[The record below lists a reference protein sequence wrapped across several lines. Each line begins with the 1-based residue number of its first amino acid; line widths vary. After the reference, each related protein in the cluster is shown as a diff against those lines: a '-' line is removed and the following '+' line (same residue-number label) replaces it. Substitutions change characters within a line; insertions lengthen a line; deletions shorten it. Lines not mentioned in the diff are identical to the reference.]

1 MKSMEYHLSKKRL
14 DNETLIKYYD
24 LIKPTRCLVEEKQRY
39 LKIQQEDETVYV
51 AYFTINSIV
60 GELDFP
66 SSETSTTSNS
76 NLHFPIDT
84 SMNVEIVANRKVLS
98 TCPQ

>member
-1 MKSMEYHLSKKRL
+1 MKSMSTIYQKKKL

-66 SSETSTTSNS
+66 SSEIFYYRNS
-76 NLHFPIDT
+76 NLHSRLI
-84 SMNVEIVANRKVLS
+84 R
-98 TCPQ
+98 Q

>member
-1 MKSMEYHLSKKRL
+1 MKSMGVPSIKEKL

-24 LIKPTRCLVEEKQRY
+24 LIRPTRCLVEEKQRY

-66 SSETSTTSNS
+66 SSEIFYYQQQQFT
-76 NLHFPIDT
+76 FPDWYVNECGNC
-84 SMNVEIVANRKVLS
+84 SES
-98 TCPQ
+98 